1 MFGLLRRLVPMPD
14 VRLTG
19 GKVMLRPPRDSD
31 FPQWVNLRRASRDFL
46 VPWEPTWPRDA
57 LMRGCW
63 RRRLRHYADEWHLG
77 VSYSFMI
84 FSKGDNAMLGGITLS
99 NVRRGV
105 AQAGTIGYW
114 VGETHARQGIMTE
127 AVGLVLRYAFDELGL
142 HRVEAACLPHNAAS
156 RGLLRKCGFQE
167 EGYAAQ
173 YLKINGAWRDHVL
186 YAHLATAAQT
196 SASQTSGVAAVSQ
209 AWPASPDNMA
219 PSTPNLARA
228 LSHLVS
234 RS

>member
-1 MFGLLRRLVPMPD
+1 
-14 VRLTG
+14 
-19 GKVMLRPPRDSD
+19 
-31 FPQWVNLRRASRDFL
+31 
-46 VPWEPTWPRDA
+46 
-57 LMRGCW
+57 
-63 RRRLRHYADEWHLG
+63 
-77 VSYSFMI
+77 
-84 FSKGDNAMLGGITLS
+84 
-99 NVRRGV
+99 VRRGV

-186 YAHLATAAQT
+186 YAHLATVAQT